1 MSMLEPLDSEI
12 AALFGRERSEHR
24 QEPMAREEVLH
35 RAERAIRLAALAP
48 PPGDLA
54 LPPSLPAP
62 PRGLLGGASA
72 KVLLGVALAA
82 AFGGGVVVG
91 RASAPTPTPTSPS
104 PSFVVTASRSESP
117 SPSPSEGGPLS
128 IEASAL
134 PPAPPAPSAPSAS
147 SAGPRARPD
156 DTVSDLAR
164 EQELVDTARGALAR
178 GRAAE
183 ALAATERHSA
193 RFPNGALAE
202 ERDALA
208 VQALALDGRID
219 EARLRASRFT
229 ARYPRSIFRP
239 AVERAATPQKQIP

>member
-1 MSMLEPLDSEI
+1 MSMLEPLDPEL
-12 AALFGRERSEHR
+12 AALFDRERSEHR

-54 LPPSLPAP
+54 LPPSSLPAP

-91 RASAPTPTPTSPS
+91 RASAPTPTSPS

-117 SPSPSEGGPLS
+117 SPSPSEGGPPS

-134 PPAPPAPSAPSAS
+134 PSAPPAPSAPSAS

-183 ALAATERHSA
+183 ALAATERHAA

>member
-1 MSMLEPLDSEI
+1 MSMLEPLDPEL
-12 AALFGRERSEHR
+12 AALFDRERSEHR

-91 RASAPTPTPTSPS
+91 RASASTPTPTSPS

-117 SPSPSEGGPLS
+117 SPSPSEGGPPS

>member
-91 RASAPTPTPTSPS
+91 RASAPTPTSPS